1 MVWCEMIDTGYL
13 FSKDDTRIFVNTCLG
28 CTSKCSY
35 CYLSKMGYD
44 DKSIVSNTK
53 TSEEL
58 IEEIENYGI
67 SKDTLITLGCF
78 SECWDDNNKPETI
91 KLIRYFLQRGNQ
103 IQLSKKKEIT
113 IQEARQF
120 EDLTTYLG
128 QLVIFVSSATISQW
142 NKIEKGTDSLNKRFN
157 TFELSNQLG
166 IPTIL
171 YMKPILKG
179 ITIKDIDLYKEVIKK
194 YGIKDV
200 VVGSIFSEEHSE
212 ETVHFSDKGLLYY
225 NPNSDESQIKKQLMQ
240 LENVRIFSRSTQV
253 TQYYKEKIKK

>member
-1 MVWCEMIDTGYL
+1 MIDTGYL
-13 FSKDDTRIFVNTCLG
+13 FSRDDKRIFVNTCLG
-28 CTSKCSY
+28 CTGKCSY

-44 DKSIVSNTK
+44 NESIVSKIK

-58 IEEIENYGI
+58 IGEIENYGI
-67 SKDTLITLGCF
+67 STDTLITLGCF

-91 KLIRYFLQRGNQ
+91 KLIKYFLQRGNQ
-103 IQLSKKKEIT
+103 IQLSTKKEVT

-166 IPTIL
+166 IPTVL
-171 YMKPILKG
+171 YIKPVLNG

-240 LENVRIFSRSTQV
+240 LGNVKVFSRSSQV
-253 TQYYKEKIKK
+253 TQYYKEKNKDIER